1 MGERLMMVALG
12 VVALL
17 ALYALWRLW
26 QRRRLSAL
34 QRLTAPIHLPPGVAG
49 GKPTVLYFT
58 TAECARCHLQQT
70 PILAQL
76 QTKVDVAIHKLDAIE
91 QETLARVYGIMTVPT
106 TVVLDPQLRPIAV
119 NHGVA
124 PLHKLQGQV
133 LASRETHTQPPC

>member
-34 QRLTAPIHLPPGVAG
+34 QSLTAPIHLPPGVAG

-58 TAECARCHLQQT
+58 TAECAQCRLQQT

-91 QETLARVYGIMTVPT
+91 QGSV
-106 TVVLDPQLRPIAV
+106 
-119 NHGVA
+119 
-124 PLHKLQGQV
+124 
-133 LASRETHTQPPC
+133 S